1 MLRRT
6 CLLTPLGLLA
16 APGPARAQA
25 PWAPTRPV
33 VLVVPFAPGGPNDL
47 VARLIAPHL
56 QAALGQ
62 NVVVENRPGAT
73 GAIAARHVA
82 ALPPDGHAL
91 IVAASGTMTI
101 NPAVMRQPGYDPER
115 DFAPVTL
122 AMSVPNMLVVHK
134 DVPARTVAEVIDWLK
149 REGGRASYS
158 SGGVGS
164 TEQLGM
170 ELFLRATGTQ
180 ATHVPFQGG
189 APATTAM
196 IQGTVQASILNAATV
211 RPHVESGALRA
222 IAIAMPR
229 RFAPLPDH
237 RHRHAAPL
245 RAPARRAHHGRGRLP
260 AGGLGLLVGLPRA
273 GEYACP
279 RHRPAARD
287 DHRGPAPARGDRAPE
302 ASPSTPAPRPSS
314 ARPSRPSLR
323 AGSRWC
329 ARRASR

>member
-1 MLRRT
+1 MNRRSA
-6 CLLTPLGLLA
+6 LILPLVALA
-16 APGPARAQA
+16 APRPATAQGSWT
-25 PWAPTRPV
+25 PSRPV

-47 VARLIAPHL
+47 VARLVAPYL

-82 ALPPDGHAL
+82 TQPADGHTL

-101 NPAVMRQPGYDPER
+101 NPAVMLRPGYDPER

-149 REGGRASYS
+149 REDGRASYS

-170 ELFLRATGTQ
+170 ELFLRATGTR
-180 ATHVPFQGG
+180 ATHVPFPGG
-189 APATTAM
+189 APAVTAM

-211 RPHVESGALRA
+211 RPHVASGALRA

-229 RFAPLPDH
+229 RFAPLPEVPTM
-237 RHRHAAPL
+237 AEAGFPQVVSASWSAFL
-245 RAPARRAHHGRGRLP
+245 APAAT
-260 AGGLGLLVGLPRA
+260 
-273 GEYACP
+273 
-279 RHRPAARD
+279 
-287 DHRGPAPARGDRAPE
+287 PAPAVARLHTAITAALRQPE
-302 ASPSTPAPRPSS
+302 VAERLTAAGFTIDASTPGELAQTISTEL
-314 ARPSRPSLR
+314 ARWKRVVAE
-323 AGSRWC
+323 AGIQMN
-329 ARRASR
+329 